1 MVNTCDV
8 TLFGIGAPTVSTL
21 SFRLE
26 LPDDQIVHLRG
37 GLRYRDFELALF
49 FQKLT
54 DERARPSIDRER
66 GLHPHYGHQPNQ
78 PRTIGVTF
86 RQTF

>member
-1 MVNTCDV
+1 M
-8 TLFGIGAPTVSTL
+8 STL
-21 SFRLE
+21 SFPLE
-26 LPDDQIVHLRG
+26 LPDYQIVNLRG

-49 FQKLT
+49 VQNLT
-54 DERARPSIDRER
+54 DERALLSIDRER
-66 GLHPHYGHQPNQ
+66 GLRARYGYQTNQ